1 MELVDSAAIQ
11 AAYDQGRR
19 AWPSVRL
26 SREDFARWAA
36 ERVRDGVAV
45 DGEGLY
51 LACACARRDPQA
63 LAEFDRRYLREAPY
77 LARFGDRRGFVDDVL
92 QDLRERL
99 FVVDP
104 PRIVDYSGQGS
115 LEGWVRV
122 AAIRL
127 AIDRTRHARIL
138 PEDDLQHEP
147 LLDAPDPEL
156 AALKGEH
163 REAFAAALSETL
175 RTLDGDD
182 RSLLRFYLADKLTL
196 AEIAA
201 LFKVN
206 RTTIVR
212 RLVDC
217 RRRILD
223 ETRRRLLAALELSHD
238 EADSLMRQL
247 RSQLD
252 LSIHRLLE
260 SER

>member
-1 MELVDSAAIQ
+1 MPIVDSAAIA
-11 AAYDQGRR
+11 AAYEEGRR
-19 AWPSVRL
+19 AWPGVEVDPDHFEL
-26 SREDFARWAA
+26 WVA
-36 ERVRDGVAV
+36 ERAAQGAAAN
-45 DGEGLY
+45 GPGLY
-51 LACACARRDPQA
+51 LACACARRDPHA
-63 LAEFDRRYLREAPY
+63 IAEFDRRYLREAPY

-99 FVVDP
+99 FVADP
-104 PRIVDYSGQGS
+104 PRIGDYTGQGS

-127 AIDRTRHARIL
+127 AIDRTRRARVR
-138 PEDDLQHEP
+138 PEDDLEHEP

-163 REAFAAALSETL
+163 REAFAAALAETL
-175 RTLDGDD
+175 QTLDADD

-217 RRRILD
+217 RARILD
-223 ETRRRLLAALELSHD
+223 ETRRRLLSALELSRG
-238 EADSLMRQL
+238 EADSLMRDL